1 VRWSVQCPAA
11 ERDKKLAH
19 QFQSHFPITPPVPGV
34 SDMLATD
41 DLQRR
46 QRDGIVRLLNLQQAD
61 DLRGADVVW
70 KVLMYAL

>member
-1 VRWSVQCPAA
+1 MCIDSC
-11 ERDKKLAH
+11 KKTRVSPIFSPLSLV
-19 QFQSHFPITPPVPGV
+19 FQTH
-34 SDMLATD
+34 MLATD